1 MHTDRNDSEVIVIG
15 GGVAGLAAA
24 TYIAR
29 QGRRVRLLEQAHT
42 MGGRARTTERAG
54 FYMNLGPHALYRG
67 GRGLEVLTELGVKVS
82 GRPPSVSGAYA
93 IKDGAKHM
101 FPTGVVSM
109 LATGLFNLSAKLEAA
124 RVLGSFQ
131 KIDPEPVMGVRL
143 RDWLDTEIA
152 QPSVRE
158 FVQAAMRIAT
168 YTNAPEMMSAGTAI
182 SQLQMA
188 QGRGVLY
195 LDGGWQSIVEG
206 LLESARAAGVL
217 IETGVKAESIE
228 RDPAGAVRA
237 VRLKD
242 GRVLKSSAVIVA
254 SSPHGAAALLER
266 GYQTSLARRAEEA
279 TPVKAACLDIALD
292 GLPKP
297 KALYAF
303 GIDKPLYLSVHSAA
317 ARLAPEGGALIHVAK
332 YLPPDSGDSPEAI
345 ERELEGLLDMVQ
357 PGWRERVAHR
367 RFLPD
372 MIVMNAMAVASRGGT
387 KGRPGPRVEDVE
399 GLFVAGDWVG
409 REGLLV
415 DASLASAR
423 EAAREAASHASVAA
437 AAAR

>member
-1 MHTDRNDSEVIVIG
+1 MQNIKHDSEIIVIG

-24 TYIAR
+24 TYMAR
-29 QGRRVRLLEQAHT
+29 AGRRVRILEQAHT
-42 MGGRARTTERAG
+42 IGGRARTTERDG
-54 FYMNLGPHALYRG
+54 FYLNLGPHALYRG
-67 GRGLEVLTELGVKVS
+67 GRGIEVLTDLDVKFS
-82 GRPPSVSGAYA
+82 GRLPSVSGAYA
-93 IKDGAKHM
+93 IKDGVKHM

-131 KIDPEPVMGVRL
+131 KIEPEPLMGVSQ
-143 RDWLDTEIA
+143 RDWLDAEIA

-158 FVQAAMRIAT
+158 FVLAAMRIAT
-168 YTNAPEMMSAGTAI
+168 YTNAPELMSAGVAI
-182 SQLQMA
+182 SQLQIA

-195 LDGGWQSIVEG
+195 LDGGWQSIVDG
-206 LLESARAAGVL
+206 LRESAVAAGVV
-217 IETGVKAESIE
+217 IETGVKVELIE
-228 RDPAGAVRA
+228 RDAAGAVRA

-242 GRVLKSSAVIVA
+242 GRALRSSTVVIA
-254 SSPHGAAALLER
+254 SSPRVAAALLER
-266 GYQTSLARRAEEA
+266 GDQTSLARWAEQSI
-279 TPVKAACLDIALD
+279 PVKAACLDVALHR
-292 GLPKP
+292 LPKP

-303 GIDKPLYLSVHSAA
+303 GIDRPLYLSVHSAS

-332 YLPPDSGDSPEAI
+332 YLPPGSDEAPEKI
-345 ERELEGLLDMVQ
+345 ERELEELLDTVQ
-357 PGWRERVAHR
+357 PGWRESIAHR

-372 MIVMNAMAVASRGGT
+372 MIVMNAMAVASRGGA

-409 REGLLV
+409 QEGLLA

-423 EAAREAASHASVAA
+423 EAAREAANHASVAI

>member
-1 MHTDRNDSEVIVIG
+1 MKSVKHDSEVIVIG
-15 GGVAGLAAA
+15 GGVAGLASA

-29 QGRRVRLLEQAHT
+29 AGRRVRLLEQANAI
-42 MGGRARTTERAG
+42 GGRARTTEREG
-54 FYMNLGPHALYRG
+54 FYLNLGPHALYRG
-67 GRGLEVLTELGVKVS
+67 GRGIEVLADLGVRVS
-82 GRPPSVSGAYA
+82 GRAPSVSGAYA

-109 LATGLFNLSAKLEAA
+109 LATGLFNLPAKLEAA

-131 KIDPEPVMGVRL
+131 KLEPGPLMSVSL
-143 RDWLDTEIA
+143 LDWLDAEIA

-158 FVQAAMRIAT
+158 FVSAAMRIAT
-168 YTNAPEMMSAGTAI
+168 YTNAPELISAGTAI
-182 SQLQMA
+182 SQLKLA
-188 QGRGVLY
+188 QGSGVLY

-206 LLESARAAGVL
+206 LRESARLAGVE
-217 IETGVKAESIE
+217 IETGVKVDLIE
-228 RDPAGAVRA
+228 RDAAGAVRA

-242 GRVLKSSAVIVA
+242 GRALDSLAVVVA
-254 SSPHGAAALLER
+254 SSPHVAAALLER
-266 GYQTSLARRAEEA
+266 GDQTSLAQRARESI
-279 TPVKAACLDIALD
+279 PVKAACLDIALHR
-292 GLPKP
+292 LPRP

-303 GIDKPLYLSVHSAA
+303 GIDKPLYLSVHSAS

-332 YLPPDSGDSPEAI
+332 YLPPESGGAPGSV
-345 ERELEGLLDMVQ
+345 ERELEELLDMVQ
-357 PGWRERVAHR
+357 PGWRAEVAHR

-372 MIVMNAMAVASRGGT
+372 MIVMNAMPLASRGGAS
-387 KGRPGPRVEDVE
+387 GRPAPRVEDVE

-423 EAAREAASHASVAA
+423 EAARELVSHAGIAVAA
-437 AAAR
+437 AR